1 MRASDAIDFDVAE
14 GETHAVIGPN
24 GAGKTTFI
32 GQLAG
37 NLRPDAGRIAFAGE
51 DITRLPAARRARKGL
66 ARSFQIT
73 SVYPEFTA
81 LQNVALAVQAHS
93 GHSFRFWRDARND
106 AALLEPA
113 RRVLEEV
120 GFEQARFNMLA
131 GNLAHGEQR
140 QLEVAMALAT
150 RPRLLL
156 LDEPMA
162 GMGTEESQ
170 RMIAL
175 LAGLKRRQTHRAGR
189 ARHGRRVPPRRP
201 HLGAGVR
208 ARHRHRHAGEDP
220 RQRGSAARLPGRG
233 RLMLEVRDLETA
245 YGRSQV
251 LFGISFD
258 IRPGEVA
265 TLLGRNGMGKTTT
278 VRSIMGLTP
287 PQGRQHRVP

>member
-1 MRASDAIDFDVAE
+1 MNSLLTVEKLSKAFGALKASDGIDFDVIE

-73 SVYPEFTA
+73 SVYLDFTA

-106 AALLEPA
+106 ASLISAAKEFLDQVGLGNRLE
-113 RRVLEEV
+113 VL
-120 GFEQARFNMLA
+120 AA
-131 GNLAHGEQR
+131 NLAHGEQR

-175 LAGLKRRQTHRAGR
+175 LASLKRRQTIVLVEHDMDAVFRLADRISVLVYGRVIATDSPENIRANE
-189 ARHGRRVPPRRP
+189 A
-201 HLGAGVR
+201 VR
-208 ARHRHRHAGEDP
+208 KAYLGED
-220 RQRGSAARLPGRG
+220 
-233 RLMLEVRDLETA
+233 
-245 YGRSQV
+245 
-251 LFGISFD
+251 F
-258 IRPGEVA
+258 
-265 TLLGRNGMGKTTT
+265 
-278 VRSIMGLTP
+278 
-287 PQGRQHRVP
+287 